1 MTIATLRSPS
11 IGNLRQRALAAAHRM
26 LETRGEAGMTLRAL
40 AAELNTGAGGL
51 YHHFAGKDALL
62 AELAIDGFAELGRW
76 MAMATDSPPP
86 GRTPFNACA
95 HAYLGFTR
103 HRPAL
108 YAIMYNERI
117 LAGHAGVRRAETAAF
132 EVFRRSLDGH
142 GAACASADDVAL
154 AFWALGRGVAS
165 ISCRADSD
173 RPGAAKD
180 IVARVMNGLE
190 ALTGRPLALVAQIA
204 EDAA

>member
-1 MTIATLRSPS
+1 MTLARLSPPVV
-11 IGNLRQRALAAAHRM
+11 GNLRQRALAAAHRQ
-26 LETRGEAGMTLRAL
+26 LEAHGEAGLTLRAI

-51 YHHFAGKDALL
+51 YHHFANKEALL
-62 AELAIDGFAELGRW
+62 AELAVDGFRELGRW
-76 MAMATDSPPP
+76 MAMAAAAPPQQ
-86 GRTPFNACA
+86 RTPFNACG

-117 LAGHAGVRRAETAAF
+117 LAGHADVRRAESEAF
-132 EVFRRSLDGH
+132 ETFRRSLDPGCV
-142 GAACASADDVAL
+142 AEAKASDVAL
-154 AFWALGRGVAS
+154 AFWALARGVAC

-173 RPGAAKD
+173 RPGAAKE
-180 IVARVMNGLE
+180 IVVRVMSGLE
-190 ALTGRPLALVAQIA
+190 ALVGHPLALIGGIV